1 MSMRLHVLNVVDV
14 KPLSRPLLVW
24 LQWRQLL
31 SMEILNWIF
40 GNPGS
45 NLVLARKVK
54 LGACTVLDRHL
65 VLFSVMLWL
74 VE

>member
-1 MSMRLHVLNVVDV
+1 MRLHVLNVVDV

-31 SMEILNWIF
+31 PVEILNWIF
-40 GNPGS
+40 GNPS
-45 NLVLARKVK
+45 PDLVFARKVK
-54 LGACTVLDRHL
+54 LGARTVLDRHL
-65 VLFSVMLWL
+65 VLFSIMLWL